1 MSSTRCVL
9 DVSTSR
15 FVLLL
20 GSCAS
25 SWRAPRASSWRA
37 PRERASMKNDG
48 MMIIIIGA
56 RGRVFGFATK
66 PTSLAVARRPVHS
79 RVPTRLPSQPAQ
91 QFIQFIF
98 IPTSIRFVHS
108 TWPLYLSISISA
120 ACRPKAKHAVP
131 APWNARPLPHSLLLQ
146 CRAGNN
152 AGWGRF
158 SLECGSTR
166 PQSKIQSS
174 STLRCCDPLP
184 ALLAGAAG
192 VVCPTAGSR
201 TGRAL
206 SRAPPLDPYALKAVG
221 ILSVPDT
228 TTPAFLNC

>member
-66 PTSLAVARRPVHS
+66 PSTSLAVARRPVHS
-79 RVPTRLPSQPAQ
+79 RVPTRLTSQPAHAAVYTIY
-91 QFIQFIF
+91 FYSDFN
-98 IPTSIRFVHS
+98 SIR
-108 TWPLYLSISISA
+108 TQYLAAISFYIHIRRVSAQGQACSACSLERSPSA
-120 ACRPKAKHAVP
+120 A
-131 APWNARPLPHSLLLQ
+131 
-146 CRAGNN
+146 
-152 AGWGRF
+152 
-158 SLECGSTR
+158 
-166 PQSKIQSS
+166 
-174 STLRCCDPLP
+174 
-184 ALLAGAAG
+184 LA
-192 VVCPTAGSR
+192 TATMPSR
-201 TGRAL
+201 Q
-206 SRAPPLDPYALKAVG
+206 
-221 ILSVPDT
+221 
-228 TTPAFLNC
+228 

>member
-66 PTSLAVARRPVHS
+66 PSTSLAVARRPVHS
-79 RVPTRLPSQPAQ
+79 RVPTRLTSQPAHAAVYTIYFYSD
-91 QFIQFIF
+91 FIQFDSYTVLGRYIF
-98 IPTSIRFVHS
+98 
-108 TWPLYLSISISA
+108 LYPYPPRVGPRPSMQCLLLGTLALCRTRYCYNAEQAIMQGGGGSAWNVDRQGLNLKFNLAAPSA
-120 ACRPKAKHAVP
+120 AATRCQRSCLALRESS
-131 APWNARPLPHSLLLQ
+131 AP
-146 CRAGNN
+146 
-152 AGWGRF
+152 
-158 SLECGSTR
+158 
-166 PQSKIQSS
+166 
-174 STLRCCDPLP
+174 
-184 ALLAGAAG
+184 LLAHEPVAHYRAHT
-192 VVCPTAGSR
+192 TA
-201 TGRAL
+201 
-206 SRAPPLDPYALKAVG
+206 
-221 ILSVPDT
+221 
-228 TTPAFLNC
+228 